1 MPIGC
6 LWPRALDVRFHG
18 LQHLRRHRFRRY
30 ISDGLSGRAA
40 ARLLL
45 ISAATASR
53 LGRKIAKGD
62 SLAAAPCGRKR
73 GRGKLAPFQAFLI
86 ELVSQDPD
94 ITLHELR
101 DALDMAHG
109 VRVHHSA
116 IGYALDRA
124 GYTFKKRALLRAN
137 GASPVSGTRAATG

>member
-1 MPIGC
+1 MPKP
-6 LWPRALDVRFHG
+6 LSLDIRQRF
-18 LQHLRRHRFRRY
+18 QRY

-53 LGRKIAKGD
+53 LGQKIAKGD
-62 SLAAAPCGRKR
+62 GLAAAPCGPKP
-73 GRGKLAPFQAFLI
+73 GKGKLAPYQAFLI

-94 ITLHELR
+94 ITLYELR
-101 DALDMAHG
+101 DALEMAHG

-124 GYTFKKRALLRAN
+124 GYTFKKRALLRMS
-137 GASPVSGTRAATG
+137 GASPMSDTPVTIG